1 MHPRSPIWRTSGQMK
16 ESLLEHEALVERPLE
31 EVFAFF
37 SNPMNLEA
45 LTPSWLKF
53 RVLNPPELP
62 LREGVTIDYALRVRG
77 LPLRWRS
84 LISRWDPPHA
94 FVDEQLRGPYRLW
107 VHTHTF
113 EARGDSTLVR
123 DSVRYAVL
131 GGALVDRLL
140 VRRDLER
147 IFDYRS
153 KSLREAL
160 GLPVAPIGAGV

>member
-1 MHPRSPIWRTSGQMK
+1 MK
-16 ESLLEHEALVERPLE
+16 ESLMEREALVERPLV

-37 SNPMNLEA
+37 SDPTNLEA
-45 LTPSWLKF
+45 LTPPWLKF
-53 RVLNPPELP
+53 RVLNPPQLP
-62 LREGVTIDYALRVRG
+62 LQEGVTIDYALRLRG

>member
-1 MHPRSPIWRTSGQMK
+1 MK
-16 ESLLEHEALVERPLE
+16 ESLLEREALVERPLE

-37 SNPMNLEA
+37 SDPSNLEA
-45 LTPSWLKF
+45 LTPPWLRF

-84 LISRWDPPHA
+84 LITRWDPPHA
-94 FVDEQLRGPYRLW
+94 FADEQLRGPYRLW

-113 EARGDSTLVR
+113 EARGDATLVR

-131 GGALVDRLL
+131 GGWLVDRLL
-140 VRRDLER
+140 VRRDIER

-160 GLPVAPIGAGV
+160 GLPVAPIGAAG

>member
-107 VHTHTF
+107 VHTHSF

-147 IFDYRS
+147 IFEYRT

-160 GLPVAPIGAGV
+160 GLPLTPIGAGA